1 MKRTASS
8 CSSASSSF
16 CYGSEAHT
24 HCQSISSSL
33 AEVSPLMNAFVFYL
47 PDYEFR
53 LAELVL
59 DRSRRRYRRD
69 KTARNREGSYSSR
82 RPEKS

>member
-1 MKRTASS
+1 
-8 CSSASSSF
+8 
-16 CYGSEAHT
+16 
-24 HCQSISSSL
+24 
-33 AEVSPLMNAFVFYL
+33 MNAFVFYL
-47 PDYEFR
+47 PDYGFR

-82 RPEKS
+82 CPEKS